1 MPDKNFTERSNKE
14 MLQVIKGQLSPSFAN
29 RINTKTKA
37 SIEETMDAIMDDN
50 LFFNEVINAM
60 YNRIGRE
67 LLHNRQEEN
76 PLRALKKGS
85 MEFGTTIEEIQ
96 MDYAKSRTSGFQD
109 LPSGD
114 LEREIFGSLDPEVK
128 AAFHSIN
135 RDDRYKAS
143 TKMQAFKQV
152 VTNDTALSGMISA
165 TINTLLNGDALDEYL
180 IMCNLLKQVVDK
192 GWVYHYQTPAL
203 TGGNKEQTDA
213 LLRKA
218 KGVIN
223 TITARPDNRYNP
235 AGIHMRAHAD
245 ELVIFTDATT
255 KADLDVT
262 SLAAAY
268 NLELSNLNQR
278 IFTLPDEDMPEDVD
292 MLITTDS
299 FFVCLDTWEEITTMR
314 NPVGYNVN
322 HNLLR
327 QGIYSPSPF
336 APLIGLGRKETSIT
350 AYKPIAKTVDAHF
363 EDVTGATVTTASS
376 GDVVRLVVD
385 ADDEK
390 FGYTTVLSGNT
401 SKRTMLTR
409 QDYLVIAA
417 DEASNKLTVT
427 VTFGDKVKTLDLKV
441 VGEYVDSRTL
451 DRSKRVKKHAE

>member
-1 MPDKNFTERSNKE
+1 MPDKLFTERSNKE
-14 MLQVIKGQLSPSFAN
+14 MLQIIKGELSPTYAE

-37 SIEETMDAIMDDN
+37 SIEESITAITKDGPM
-50 LFFNEVINAM
+50 FNEVLNAM
-60 YNRIGRE
+60 YNRIGLE
-67 LLHNRQEEN
+67 LLHDRQEEN

-96 MDYAKSRTSGFQD
+96 MDFARSRVSGFQD
-109 LPSGD
+109 LPEGE

-152 VTNDTALSGMISA
+152 VTNETALSGMISA

-180 IMCNLLKQVVDK
+180 IMCNLLKQVTEK

-218 KGVIN
+218 KAVIN

-235 AGIHMRAHAD
+235 AGLHMRAHAD

-278 IFTLPDEDMPEDVD
+278 IFTLPDEDMPEGVD
-292 MLITTDS
+292 MLITTDK
-299 FFVCLDTWEEITTMR
+299 FFVCKDTWEEITTVR

-336 APLIGLGRKETSIT
+336 APLIGLGRKETPIT
-350 AYKPIAKTVDAHF
+350 AYKPQAKTVDAHF
-363 EDVTGATVTTASS
+363 EDATGTTVTTAAS
-376 GDVVRLVVD
+376 GDVVRLVVN
-385 ADDEK
+385 ADEEK

-401 SKRTMLTR
+401 SNRTMLTR
-409 QDYLVIAA
+409 QDYLIIAD
-417 DEASNKLTVT
+417 DEASNKITVT
-427 VTFGDKVKTLDLKV
+427 VTFGDKTKAVDLKV
-441 VGEYVDSRTL
+441 TGEYVDSATL
-451 DRSKRVKKHAE
+451 DRTQRIKKHAE

>member
-1 MPDKNFTERSNKE
+1 MPKKEFTERSNKE
-14 MLQVIKGQLSPSFAN
+14 ILQVVKGELSPTYAQ
-29 RINTKTKA
+29 RINVKTKA
-37 SIEETMDAIMDDN
+37 SISETIDFIMRDGPM
-50 LFFNEVINAM
+50 LNEVLSAM
-60 YNRIGRE
+60 YNRIGQE
-67 LLHNRQEEN
+67 LLHDRQEEN

-96 MDYAKSRTSGFQD
+96 MNYAKSRVSGFQD
-109 LPSGD
+109 LSDGE
-114 LEREIFGSLDPEVK
+114 LEREIFASLDPDVK
-128 AAFHSIN
+128 TAFHSIN

-192 GWVYHYQTPAL
+192 GWVFHFQTPAL

-218 KGVIN
+218 KAVIN

-235 AGIHMRAHAD
+235 ANIMMRAHAD
-245 ELVIFTDATT
+245 EIVIFTSATT

-278 IFTLPDEDMPEDVD
+278 VFTLPDEDLPEGVD

-299 FFVCLDTWEEITTMR
+299 FFVCKDTWEEITTMR
-314 NPVGYNVN
+314 NPVGYNIN

-336 APLIGLGRKETSIT
+336 APLIGLGRKETPIT
-350 AYKPIAKTVDAHF
+350 AYKPQAKTVDAHF
-363 EDVTGATVTTASS
+363 ENAAGETVTQAAS
-376 GDVVRLVVD
+376 GDVVRLVVN
-385 ADDEK
+385 ADQEE
-390 FGYTTVLSGNT
+390 FGYSTVLSGNS

-409 QDYLVIAA
+409 QDYLVIGDDESA
-417 DEASNKLTVT
+417 DKLTVT
-427 VTFGDKVKTLDLKV
+427 VTLGDKTKVVELKV
-441 VGEYVDSRTL
+441 GGEYVDSATL
-451 DRSKRVKKHAE
+451 DRTKRVKKHAE